1 MGVIMNRINRM
12 MDKEQILEIAKSFLG
27 KRFGDFQGFSYK
39 GNKGKFGI
47 LIEEDGYQYQ
57 ANSDSGPDFPEA
69 GIELKVTPY
78 RENKNKTLSSKE
90 RLVLNIIDYQKEHEL
105 DFFESSFW
113 KKNKEILI
121 LFYKYIDNIEEENL
135 MITDMLLHHFSEEDL
150 EIIKRD
156 RKIIIDKIKDGK
168 ADEISEADTMYLGA
182 CTKGKDSSSVRTQPF
197 SDNLAMQRAYSL
209 KTTYMS
215 ALVRKHIYKNEI
227 EQLFTADQ
235 IREKSFEERI
245 TDKISK
251 YYGFS
256 QSRLAEMF
264 DLNIK
269 AKNVNESIVN
279 RIFGEKTKLSKT
291 EEFLKAN
298 IVVKTIRVEENRSIK
313 ESMSFP
319 YFKYTKIIDEEWED
333 SELRTM
339 LDNTKYLFV
348 VFKKR
353 RGEYY
358 LSNSLFWNMPKNDI
372 DNFAYEVW
380 DATRSLIREGKII
393 SGFDQKGN
401 VKTYF
406 PKTNFSKV
414 MHVRPHGTN
423 KEDMTALPYP
433 DKLTGRTSHT
443 KHCFWFNSKYV
454 RYIINNSRT

>member
-12 MDKEQILEIAKSFLG
+12 MDKEQILKIAKSFIG

-47 LIEEDGYQYQ
+47 LIEEDGFQYQ
-57 ANSDSGPDFPEA
+57 ANTDSGPDFPEA

-78 RENKNKTLSSKE
+78 RENQNKTLSSKE

-113 KKNKEILI
+113 RKNKEILI
-121 LFYKYIDNIEEENL
+121 LFYKYIDNVEEEDL
-135 MITDMLLHHFSEEDL
+135 MITDMLLHHFTEEDL

-156 RKIIIDKIKDGK
+156 REIIIDKIKVGK
-168 ADEISEADTMYLGA
+168 AEEISEADTMYLAA

-197 SDNLAMQRAYSL
+197 SDVMAKQRAYSL

-215 ALVRKHIYKNEI
+215 AIVRKHIFKQDV
-227 EQLFTADQ
+227 EQLFSANQ
-235 IREKSFEERI
+235 IKEKHFEDI
-245 TDKISK
+245 IIDTISE
-251 YYGFS
+251 YYGYS
-256 QSRLAEMF
+256 QRKLASMF
-264 DLNIK
+264 ELNIS
-269 AKNVNESIVN
+269 AKNINESIVN

-298 IVVKTIRVEENRSIK
+298 IVVKTIRVEENGSIK

-319 YFKYTKIIDEEWED
+319 YFKYTEIIEENWED
-333 SELRTM
+333 SALRTM

-348 VFKKR
+348 IFKKKN
-353 RGEYY
+353 GEYK
-358 LSNSLFWNMPKNDI
+358 LSRAMFWNMPKSVI
-372 DNFAYEVW
+372 DDSAYKIW
-380 DATRSLIREGKII
+380 QATIDLIKEGRII
-393 SGFDQKGN
+393 KGFDTKGN

-406 PKTNFSKV
+406 PKSNFNGV

-423 KEDMTALPYP
+423 KEDITPLPYK
-433 DKLTGRTSHT
+433 DQLTGRKSHT
-443 KHCFWFNSKYV
+443 KHCFWFNSGYIKC
-454 RYIINNSRT
+454 IINHK